1 MADETKNIIISVSVD
16 NTDAVAGIDEVKDK
30 LDEVS
35 DTPLDKP
42 FKNFKQQIKE
52 ATLEAQKLEQQFGK
66 NSQEF
71 RNAATR
77 VAELKDNYQEF
88 GNSVK
93 AFNPD
98 NKLTSLT
105 TAARG
110 AVGAIQ
116 GVTGA
121 MQFLGVESGDAQQAI
136 ARLQGLMAF
145 SGALDSIDDIK
156 TAYKDFKN
164 VIKDSAAFQSVYNAA
179 TKAATAI
186 QLAFGIAVDATSVSF
201 KVLRGA
207 IIATGIGALVVA
219 LGFVVNKFIEWNDA
233 TDDQTDKTKKLKDEE
248 DKLNKAL
255 KDQQEII
262 SRNQQILSYQTQL
275 ALLNAK
281 ARGASEKELRKI
293 EKEGFEARLLELQ
306 TLENDLLVMEDTGI
320 RAATGLKATK
330 EEIAAYTTARINSQN
345 AFQQYKLFEAQI
357 KLDEFNANKNK
368 TTTTKEVK
376 EDPRIQAEKD
386 YLKQLKELQDQNIKD
401 EYERKRT
408 QLTTAYD
415 AEIAIA
421 QEKYKGIEGGQQKIN
436 DLIVQLDLKLA
447 SDLGAIAEER
457 RLKLE
462 EEAQAAKD
470 IQIEKDDEARRIR
483 LEKEQAAADEEVRI
497 QEEKNKFLQST
508 VDSTIS
514 ILDAVNLFTKDNS
527 DLQKGIAIAGVVIE
541 KSKTIFDIISSAIK
555 ANSFAVATAA
565 AQTLTN
571 PYAAPLYA
579 AQASARITK
588 NTVFAGIQ
596 SGVVTAQA
604 LKTIQSIRSAG
615 NTGDGGGGGAI
626 PNTAAAP
633 SDAPVIVGTQTAPQ
647 AIQDVRVTNQG
658 QVPIRAFI
666 TDRDLRSNEQRNNFL
681 NNLSTF

>member
-1 MADETKNIIISVSVD
+1 MADEQKNIIISVSVD
-16 NTDAVAGIDEVKDK
+16 NTDAVAGIDEVKTK
-30 LDEVS
+30 LDDVS

-42 FKNFKQQIKE
+42 FKNFKAQIKE
-52 ATLEAQKLEQQFGK
+52 ATLEAQKLEAQFGK
-66 NSQEF
+66 NSEEF
-71 RNAATR
+71 RNAAKK
-77 VAELKDNYQEF
+77 VAELKDNYDEF
-88 GNSVK
+88 GKSVK

-145 SGALDSIDDIK
+145 SDALDSVDDIK

-164 VIKDSAAFQSVYNAA
+164 VIKDSAAFQSIYNAA
-179 TKAATAI
+179 TKTATAI

-201 KVLRGA
+201 KLLRGA

-219 LGFVVNKFIEWNDA
+219 LGFVVNKMIEWNEA
-233 TDDQTDKTKKLKDEE
+233 TNDQTKSTEELKAEQ
-248 DKLNKAL
+248 DKLNQSL
-255 KDQQEII
+255 KEQQEIVN
-262 SRNQQILSYQTQL
+262 RNQQILSYQTQL
-275 ALLNAK
+275 SLLNAK
-281 ARGASEKELRKI
+281 ARGASEKELRQI
-293 EKEGFEARLLELQ
+293 EKQGFEARLLELQ
-306 TLENDLLVMEDTGI
+306 TLRDELGNTTNQGTTGT
-320 RAATGLKATK
+320 AA
-330 EEIAAYTTARINSQN
+330 EIEAYKTALINAQN
-345 AFQQYKLFEAQI
+345 AFQQYNLFIAQS
-357 KLDEFNANKNK
+357 KVDEFNAGKDKK
-368 TTTTKEVK
+368 TTTTEKK

-386 YLKQLKELQDQNIKD
+386 YQKQLKELRDQNALDAIADEFKRRKAALEQDLNNKLAENEQLKISSQEKTNLAKELLIKYN
-401 EYERKRT
+401 YEISLIDK
-408 QLTTAYD
+408 
-415 AEIAIA
+415 EIADKKAADA
-421 QEKYKGIEGGQQKIN
+421 Q
-436 DLIVQLDLKLA
+436 L
-447 SDLGAIAEER
+447 
-457 RLKLE
+457 
-462 EEAQAAKD
+462 AKD
-470 IQIEKDDEARRIR
+470 IQTQKDDDARRIR

-497 QEEKNKFLQST
+497 QEEKNKFLQTT
-508 VDSTIS
+508 VDATIS
-514 ILDAVNLFTKDNS
+514 IFDAVNLFTAQNS

-565 AQTLTN
+565 AQTLSN
-571 PYAAPLYA
+571 PYGAPVYA

-596 SGVVTAQA
+596 TGVVTAQA
-604 LKTIQSIRSAG
+604 LKTIQSIRGAG
-615 NTGDGGGGGAI
+615 KNGDGGGGGGT
-626 PNTAAAP
+626 PNTGGGVVGNAP
-633 SDAPVIVGTQTAPQ
+633 NIVATQTAPQ

>member
-16 NTDAVAGIDEVKDK
+16 NTDAVAGIDEVKTK
-30 LDEVS
+30 LDDVS

-66 NSQEF
+66 NSEEF
-71 RNAATR
+71 RNAASR
-77 VAELKDNYQEF
+77 VAELKDNYEEF

-145 SGALDSIDDIK
+145 SDALDSIDDIK

-164 VIKDSAAFQSVYNAA
+164 VIKDSAAFQSIYNAA
-179 TKAATAI
+179 TKAATSL

-201 KVLRGA
+201 KLLRGA

-219 LGFVVNKFIEWNDA
+219 LGFVVNKIIEWNEA
-233 TDDQTDKTKKLKDEE
+233 TNDQTKSTEQLKEE
-248 DKLNKAL
+248 QDKLNQSL
-255 KDQQEII
+255 KDQQDIVN
-262 SRNQQILSYQTQL
+262 RNQQILSYQTQL
-275 ALLNAK
+275 SLLNAK
-281 ARGASEKELRKI
+281 ARGASEKELRQI

-306 TLENDLLVMEDTGI
+306 TLRDELGNTTNQGTTGTQEQI
-320 RAATGLKATK
+320 N
-330 EEIAAYTTARINSQN
+330 AYKTALINAQN
-345 AFQQYKLFEAQI
+345 AFQQYNLFIAQSRI
-357 KLDEFNANKNK
+357 DENKPK
-368 TTTTKEVK
+368 TAITKTKEV
-376 EDPRIQAEKD
+376 DPRIQAEKD
-386 YLKQLKELQDQNIKD
+386 YQKQLKELRDQNELDAIADEFKRRKVALEKALNDKLAENEQLKISSQEKTNLAKELLIKYN
-401 EYERKRT
+401 YEISLVDK
-408 QLTTAYD
+408 
-415 AEIAIA
+415 EIADKKAADA
-421 QEKYKGIEGGQQKIN
+421 Q
-436 DLIVQLDLKLA
+436 L
-447 SDLGAIAEER
+447 
-457 RLKLE
+457 
-462 EEAQAAKD
+462 AKD
-470 IQIEKDDEARRIR
+470 IQTEKDDEARRIR

-497 QEEKNKFLQST
+497 QQEKNKFLQTT
-508 VDSTIS
+508 VDATIS
-514 ILDAVNLFTKDNS
+514 IFDAVNLFTTQNS

-565 AQTLTN
+565 AQTLSN
-571 PYAAPLYA
+571 PYGAPIYA

-596 SGVVTAQA
+596 TGVVTAQA

-615 NTGDGGGGGAI
+615 KNGDGGGGGGT
-626 PNTAAAP
+626 PNTGGAQAGNAP
-633 SDAPVIVGTQTAPQ
+633 EIVATQTAPQ

-666 TDRDLRSNEQRNNFL
+666 TDRDLRSNEQRNSFL